1 MGARDL
7 QLRFF
12 ISAADPLDSQDEDEV
27 FTLDINGSWRWVNE
41 LTHKEAADDPLPVE
55 QIRAIWTF
63 TGYAQRSWTNLR
75 ALFAALHRRTGG
87 PIKVQVVRDPGDD
100 EVVELELGPDDWE
113 DFRVEEISGG
123 EPLDVAPS
131 AHHRTLFPV
140 SFRVSAVRR
149 FDEDAGA
156 QTATGIVQFEQTAE
170 HRFDAGLQIITWETT
185 VTTKKGTDAV
195 AKAKT
200 FGLIPISALGG
211 YYTYLG
217 CNGSDGV
224 NWTILNADQRDD
236 EREPTLEPDRVPTKV
251 RATCTVRQ
259 WGVRVDVTAP
269 GAGPDEVSLVQEEEE
284 NDEEKVRRYIAEASG
299 PGAEDW
305 VLSQAPSG
313 DYDRNTRRGQH
324 NNSFRAEWTIREK
337 STKAELAMV
346 IEGELTGGYEALDWE
361 EVDGYEPIEFVGPLE
376 RWELTLSILLTR
388 RGGTGL
394 SSELPFPPQLPTP
407 WRLDRGR
414 SSETEASEAEA
425 AASADKVKWTRKAR
439 LVYVSTSQPSEPPIQ
454 WIRKNVAKTVPTYWL
469 RKQS

>member
-12 ISAADPLDSQDEDEV
+12 IAEGTPPADDEV

-41 LTHKEAADDPLPVE
+41 LTHKEAADDPVPVE
-55 QIRAIWTF
+55 QIRAVWTF

-75 ALFAALHRRTGG
+75 SVFTTFHRRTGG
-87 PIKVQVVRDPGDD
+87 PIKVQVVRNPGAS

-113 DFRVEEISGG
+113 DFRVEEIAGG
-123 EPLDVAPS
+123 EPLDIAPS

-149 FDEDAGA
+149 FDEDAG
-156 QTATGIVQFEQTAE
+156 QQSATGIVQFEQTVDMAYP
-170 HRFDAGLQIITWETT
+170 AGLGEITWETT
-185 VTTKKGTDAV
+185 VTTKKGVDAV
-195 AKAKT
+195 AKAKAY
-200 FGLIPISALGG
+200 GVIPIDALGG
-211 YYTYLG
+211 YWTYFDG
-217 CNGSDGV
+217 TNGSDGV
-224 NWTILNADQRDD
+224 RVTILNADQRDD
-236 EREPTLEPDRVPTKV
+236 DRQPTLEPTRVPTKA
-251 RATCTVRQ
+251 RITCRVKQ

-284 NDEEKVRRYIAEASG
+284 NDEEKVRRIIAEASG
-299 PGAEDW
+299 PGAESW
-305 VLSQAPSG
+305 VLSQAPAG
-313 DYDRNTRRGQH
+313 DYDRNIRRGQH

-425 AASADKVKWTRKAR
+425 AASPDKVKWTRKAR
-439 LVYVSTSQPSEPPIQ
+439 LVYVSTSQPSEPPVQ

-469 RKQS
+469 RK